1 MEDVIGVVE
10 VKLFR
15 EVLKEGVKLAVI
27 ASRVAK
33 GQWQLF
39 VQNEYGIRS
48 SWLELFPSARLAVD
62 AGFEAIEKEG
72 IEPFMNTKGGFEYLF
87 DENV

>member
-1 MEDVIGVVE
+1 MEDDIGVVE

-15 EVLKEGVKLAVI
+15 EIIKEGVKLAVI
-27 ASRVAK
+27 AIRVEK
-33 GQWQLF
+33 GQWQLS

-48 SWLELFPSARLAVD
+48 NWLELFSSARLAVD
-62 AGFEAIEKEG
+62 AGLGAIEKEG
-72 IEPFMNTKGGFEYLF
+72 IEPFMDTKGFEYLF